1 LQAVA
6 DKLEFTGERFTP
18 DCTREIRYEHFH
30 RYALA
35 ADWASGLHVL
45 DAACGEG
52 YGSFLLA
59 AKARQVTGVDIS
71 ATAIAHAR
79 SCYAADNL
87 KFVEADCSSMPFEDQ
102 DFDCIVSF
110 ETLEHLQDHQAL
122 LREFRRVL
130 KPGGFLV
137 ISSPDKAI
145 YTDRMGNDNPFHV
158 KELYQPEFE
167 LLLGGYFP
175 VIHWLGQSL
184 GFHSMIWPQQPASN
198 ERFCLH
204 QESGN
209 AINRL
214 TQPANDPVYLLAVC
228 ANSSADLPAIDQAL
242 FLFDDAQQS
251 VYQHYN
257 HEIRH
262 NLAAGEVL
270 RDLEARLERLQ
281 DELAVARRSVQEQ
294 IPNPQTQSWFSGLI
308 NRLRGRAD

>member
-1 LQAVA
+1 MA

-35 ADWASGLHVL
+35 ADWTSGLHVL

-52 YGSFLLA
+52 YGSHLLA
-59 AKARQVTGVDIS
+59 AKALKVTGIDIS

-79 SCYAADNL
+79 AKYTAANL
-87 KFVEADCSSMPFEDQ
+87 GFVEADCSNTPFDDQ
-102 DFDCIVSF
+102 SFDCIVSF

-137 ISSPDKAI
+137 ISSPDKAV
-145 YTDRMGNDNPFHV
+145 YTDRMGNKNPFHV

-167 LLLGGYFP
+167 QLLAGYFP
-175 VIHWLGQSL
+175 AVNWLGQSL
-184 GFHSMIWPQQPASN
+184 GFHSMIWPLQPAGN
-198 ERFCLH
+198 DRFCLQ

-209 AINRL
+209 AIHRL
-214 TQPANDPVYLLAVC
+214 SQPVADPVYLLAVC
-228 ANSSADLPAIDQAL
+228 ANSIADLPAIDQAL

-262 NLAAGEVL
+262 NLAALEVL
-270 RDLEARLERLQ
+270 RDLEARVESLQ
-281 DELAVARRSVQEQ
+281 HELAVARKSAAGQ
-294 IPNPQTQSWFSGLI
+294 IADPQPSDWFSRLV
-308 NRLRGRAD
+308 NRLKGRAD